1 MLSLLSTIGTV
12 VVNDNYFLSFTA
24 ARVNDVDFYSL
35 ENNGGMWITHIIDWS
50 EFVTPVA

>member
-24 ARVNDVDFYSL
+24 ARVNNIDFYSL
-35 ENNGGMWITHIIDWS
+35 ENKGGMWKKHIIDWS
-50 EFVTPVA
+50 EFATPVA